1 MLSCFSHVQSSVVS
15 VSVFLTPWTVACQA
29 PLSVGF
35 SRQEYWSALP
45 FPPPG
50 DLPDPGIK
58 PTSLMSPAL
67 AGRFFT
73 TSATWELHA
82 DPNSFVGFIQPTVE
96 WQIWFQANLHLC
108 GKAYCHLAEVRMHG
122 PSPIPE
128 TLPLYSLKFKVY
140 H

>member
-1 MLSCFSHVQSSVVS
+1 MLSCFSHVQSSAVS
-15 VSVFLTPWTVACQA
+15 VSVFLTPWTVARQA

-35 SRQEYWSALP
+35 SRQKYWSALP

-58 PTSLMSPAL
+58 PTSLMTPAL
-67 AGRFFT
+67 AGRFFI
-73 TSATWELHA
+73 TSTTWELHA
-82 DPNSFVGFIQPTVE
+82 DPNSFVGFIQPIVE
-96 WQIWFQANLHLC
+96 WQIWFQANLYLC
-108 GKAYCHLAEVRMHG
+108 GKAYWHLAEVRMHG
-122 PSPIPE
+122 PSPIPK